1 MEAFFALFVTPVLGG
16 LLYVNLASQMKKIR
30 EGKKTTAN
38 TAWGFLLTA
47 FLVFMI
53 MVKIG

>member
-1 MEAFFALFVTPVLGG
+1 MDAFFALFVTPVLGG